1 MLGVYRERVLSLTQS
16 SAPSHCN
23 IITKNYCIG
32 AVSFLPPSLLPLF
45 ALVLSFHFLSIS
57 VDTRQACREVNHI
70 SRHGAGMSR
79 GESADT
85 GQACRG
91 VSDRQGEATRA
102 ANAPSIRRLGAGIVV
117 CCTLARIIFE
127 AKRRCPRHHCWEFV
141 QTGPSNK
148 PNVPYPATKVF
159 WLKAFML
166 KERCVEKL
174 CKAVVCYEIEVSSFR
189 SVT

>member
-1 MLGVYRERVLSLTQS
+1 VLGVYRERVLSLTQS

-102 ANAPSIRRLGAGIVV
+102 ANAPSIRRHVAGMS
-117 CCTLARIIFE
+117 RIIFDQNE
-127 AKRRCPRHHCWEFV
+127 DVRDIAV
-141 QTGPSNK
+141 GS
-148 PNVPYPATKVF
+148 
-159 WLKAFML
+159 
-166 KERCVEKL
+166 L
-174 CKAVVCYEIEVSSFR
+174 CKQVQAISQISPTPLRKCFG
-189 SVT
+189 